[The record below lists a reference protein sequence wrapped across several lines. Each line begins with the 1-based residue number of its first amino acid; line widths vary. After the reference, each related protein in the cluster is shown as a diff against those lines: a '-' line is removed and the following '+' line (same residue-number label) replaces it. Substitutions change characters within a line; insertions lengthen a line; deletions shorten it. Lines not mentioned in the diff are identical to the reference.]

1 MSDIEPLSET
11 IDAEP
16 VAPRPSKA
24 RTALL
29 KRLADVVCLPSSRV
43 NAFERA
49 MTADL
54 LVEMLREAE
63 VADRARVARRLA
75 TLNDPPPALARL
87 LLRDVFLVARDLL
100 ENCLSL
106 CDTDLVD
113 CIRHGGMEHRRMIAQ
128 RRTVS
133 DTVCEALVESMETPV
148 IEAMLRNPSA
158 RLSGDAV
165 ESLVAATREH
175 PRYIPLLLRRGEL
188 RPSHAYILFWWADA
202 EARRV
207 ILQRFAVSREV
218 LQEASSD
225 VFPLAAQE
233 RGTDPRSRKA
243 LQFIERRQRNRAAL
257 EKSPFESL
265 DAAVMS
271 SEDGL
276 TRELIEEISYLSGLK
291 PMTGAKIFTD
301 QGGEPLAILCKATG
315 LPKTALRA
323 LWRGLR
329 RRETD
334 SSGALWPTLERVLI
348 TYDMI
353 AVDRAQTVLRY
364 WNWALSSALTP
375 TLVRAIRDG
384 DDTGL
389 DEFST
394 PERAAMLVLAGDMG
408 S

>member
-233 RGTDPRSRKA
+233 RWTDPLSRKA

-265 DAAVMS
+265 EAAVLS